1 MAGRDRGQGSVGI
14 SGGESRAVQ
23 GFDGA
28 FGISANLYLPHQ
40 KTRALQEPRKE
51 LKARRSVVQYN
62 KRTAVLRV
70 LGSDLHIESFSMH
83 FLTFLNV
90 AIRRESI
97 YQGLFVRSPR
107 ET

>member
-1 MAGRDRGQGSVGI
+1 MAGRDRGQGSVEI
-14 SGGESRAVQ
+14 SGGESSAVQ

-28 FGISANLYLPHQ
+28 FGISANLHLPHQ

-51 LKARRSVVQYN
+51 LKARRSVAQCCC
-62 KRTAVLRV
+62 APSA
-70 LGSDLHIESFSMH
+70 GIGLHIESFSMR